1 MQSVQLACF
10 VRPLLQFKRDAV
22 AAESG
27 ADRQVA
33 SLQEQ
38 RRLLEEQAA
47 TLQRQVD
54 GLVQVGLGRA
64 LDSST
69 LAAKV
74 ADGR

>member
-1 MQSVQLACF
+1 MQPNVFKRCGYMFAC
-10 VRPLLQFKRDAV
+10 PLLQFKRDAV

-38 RRLLEEQAA
+38 RRLLEEQAT

-54 GLVQVGLGRA
+54 GLVQVGLGW
-64 LDSST
+64 SST
-69 LAAKV
+69 SA
-74 ADGR
+74 GRNAM